1 MTAVRRL
8 SVLMALGLSCVA
20 ATASA
25 RSLRFPE
32 AGDPA
37 FYMELPDDW
46 TTRKDPSGNLIVL
59 SADHAIAFSL
69 NVFNE
74 QVTADD
80 VARKA
85 LAVQKVTPI
94 PDRQRASIWG
104 FDGVSYHWRSVNASN
119 VKLEMTLIV
128 VQIDATHV
136 ANCTK
141 IVSEAS
147 SPETYQIAD
156 WFVHDL
162 RISRLRP

>member
-1 MTAVRRL
+1 MTAVRGL
-8 SVLMALGLSCVA
+8 SLVMALGLACLA

-32 AGDPA
+32 SGDPA
-37 FYMELPDDW
+37 FYMELPDGW

-69 NVFNE
+69 NVFTE
-74 QVTADD
+74 RTTADEI
-80 VARKA
+80 ARKA
-85 LAVQKVTPI
+85 LALQKVTPI

-119 VKLEMTLIV
+119 IKLEMTLIV

-141 IVSEAS
+141 LVSEAS
-147 SPETYQIAD
+147 SPETHQIAD
-156 WFVHDL
+156 WFVRDL
-162 RISRLRP
+162 RISRAAP